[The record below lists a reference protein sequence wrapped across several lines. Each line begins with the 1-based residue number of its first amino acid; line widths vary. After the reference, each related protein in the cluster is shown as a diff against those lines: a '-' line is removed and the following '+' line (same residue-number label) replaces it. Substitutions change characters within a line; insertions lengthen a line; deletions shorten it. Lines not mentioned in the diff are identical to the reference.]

1 MPVKLLALL
10 MQRGGYGGITLKLY
24 CASWYAARLSCDR
37 LQNSTCVGACDND
50 LLQRSS
56 SPEV

>member
-1 MPVKLLALL
+1 MSGKLLALL
-10 MQRGGYGGITLKLY
+10 MQRGVLGWVTLKLY